1 MEKLEALRVF
11 GVFVYLSSGV
21 MDYSFRAAV
30 GMSARADVSRYPSTQ
45 RAGGPLKGA
54 RGSR

>member
-1 MEKLEALRVF
+1 MFSA
-11 GVFVYLSSGV
+11 SSRV

-30 GMSARADVSRYPSTQ
+30 GMSARADVSRYQSTQ

-54 RGSR
+54 RGFRS